1 MDDKTKAFYERLREE
16 LITTTPLWP
25 AEYLYK
31 FIVPTDAG
39 KIAEVQQAFNG
50 MGAVIDTTQ
59 SKTGKYTSVSI
70 NVVMKDADSI
80 IEKYLAVSHID
91 GIVSL

>member
-1 MDDKTKAFYERLREE
+1 MDDKTKAFYIRLREE
-16 LITTTPLWP
+16 LITTTPHWP

-31 FIVPTDAG
+31 FIVPTEAG
-39 KIAEVQQAFNG
+39 KIAEIQRYFDG
-50 MGAVIDTTQ
+50 MGAVIDTVQ

-80 IEKYLAVSHID
+80 IEKYVAVSHIE